1 RLNSRGGRT
10 HGDVLHAGMETHQND
25 ECLLQEAVSR
35 GGPWRAGAWRRSPDR
50 DGSNGARALRTDGS
64 QLRGRYQV
72 PMERAQVTLAR
83 LIREMIADEPRTRAG
98 FELSSVIYP

>member
-1 RLNSRGGRT
+1 
-10 HGDVLHAGMETHQND
+10 METHQND

-72 PMERAQVTLAR
+72 PLAPGYSAEMRPQSLAR
-83 LIREMIADEPRTRAG
+83 YAYPGGEAWAEARSAG
-98 FELSSVIYP
+98 